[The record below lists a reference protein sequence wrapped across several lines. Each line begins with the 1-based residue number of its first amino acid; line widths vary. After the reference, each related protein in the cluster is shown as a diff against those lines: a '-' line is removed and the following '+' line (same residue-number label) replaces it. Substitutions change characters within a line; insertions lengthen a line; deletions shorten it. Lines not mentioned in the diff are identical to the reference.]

1 MMVALVAV
9 MVLLDVVAPVEKL
22 WQATGRARTHR
33 SLHVLHSIVQCLRKA
48 FKSSRCLCSQTPASG
63 LESRMTGARA

>member
-33 SLHVLHSIVQCLRKA
+33 SLHVLHSIVPCLRK
-48 FKSSRCLCSQTPASG
+48 KPSSRRDVCARRLLPPAW
-63 LESRMTGARA
+63 RAA